1 MTRDLLANAI
11 AGLSPEHRVVVAL
24 RYYTDLPV
32 NEIASRL
39 DIPAGTVQSRLHYAL
54 KRLHVR
60 ARRGRRQG
68 NDPMTDEELER
79 RLRNW
84 YREDIPADETAPIA
98 LRARLEA
105 IPRASPFPRR
115 RSASRRGVTLLAAA
129 ALVGLLAGSAVV
141 GGFLTTRPVPPV
153 VPSQLPSVLPSGPQ
167 SIQPSIAPAM
177 GRIIYTRWRL
187 LVDGEEDC
195 DPPGKFGHCRRASI
209 FTSNADGS
217 NERES
222 FPEPSSNVIAASSDG
237 SKLIVSI
244 IGPEGDNLYL
254 TDING
259 SQPHLIDTKCVDPC
273 LGDGEF
279 AFSPD
284 GSRLAFARGIA
295 KAGTPDQI
303 GSVIAIMDLA
313 TGTVVQLDS
322 TYASNPDLGDP
333 CHSNCGE
340 GDNRGP
346 SWSPD
351 GEHLLFPRTDIG
363 IPNTPL
369 SRKRFFNDKTVF
381 VVDVDDRNLRQLT
394 SKKLYIGSASWSPDG
409 SLIVLTRSRDTLAAP
424 GVDNWQQ
431 LNDIY
436 VVRPD
441 GTGLAATHHGHRGTR
456 RDARSGG
463 VRGTEFPRG
472 PAKAASSSPATL
484 VRARPYTSYG

>member
-1 MTRDLLANAI
+1 
-11 AGLSPEHRVVVAL
+11 
-24 RYYTDLPV
+24 
-32 NEIASRL
+32 
-39 DIPAGTVQSRLHYAL
+39 
-54 KRLHVR
+54 
-60 ARRGRRQG
+60 
-68 NDPMTDEELER
+68 MTDEELER

-84 YREDIPADETAPIA
+84 YRDDIPADETAPIA
-98 LRARLEA
+98 LRASLEA
-105 IPRASPFPRR
+105 IPGASLVRGRR
-115 RSASRRGVTLLAAA
+115 ITSRRAATLLAAA
-129 ALVGLLAGSAVV
+129 ALVGLLAATAVI
-141 GGFLTTRPVPPV
+141 GGFPRTRPVPSV
-153 VPSQLPSVLPSGPQ
+153 VPSQLPSALPSALQ
-167 SIQPSIAPAM
+167 SSQPSIAPAK

-195 DPPGKFGHCRRASI
+195 DPPGKLGHCRRASI

-217 NERES
+217 NERQL
-222 FPEPSSNVIAASSDG
+222 FPEPSSNLIAASPDG
-237 SKLIVSI
+237 SRLIVSI

-259 SQPHLIDTKCVDPC
+259 SQPHLIDTNCVNPC

-284 GSRLAFARGIA
+284 GSRLAFSRGIA
-295 KAGTPDQI
+295 RAGTSDQI
-303 GSVIAIMDLA
+303 GTVIAIMDLA

-340 GDNRGP
+340 GENRGP

-363 IPNTPL
+363 IPNAPL

-381 VVDVDDRNLRQLT
+381 VVDVDGRNLRQLT
-394 SKKLYIGSASWSPDG
+394 SKKLYIRSASWSPDG

-424 GVDNWQQ
+424 GVDNWQE

-441 GTGLAATHHGHRGTR
+441 GTGLQRLTTDTVAPVETLDPGEFGARFPSWTREGRIVFIRNPGQGETVYQLWVMNSDSTNATRLDPSDPAALTAIGCISCPYPGVDPFVTGRPSI
-456 RDARSGG
+456 AFWISG
-463 VRGTEFPRG
+463 P
-472 PAKAASSSPATL
+472 
-484 VRARPYTSYG
+484 